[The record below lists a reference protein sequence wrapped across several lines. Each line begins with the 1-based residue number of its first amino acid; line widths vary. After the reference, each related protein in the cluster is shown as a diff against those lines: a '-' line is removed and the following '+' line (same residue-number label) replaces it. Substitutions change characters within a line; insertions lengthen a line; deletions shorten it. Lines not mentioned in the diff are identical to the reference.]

1 MSAYKVRCSA
11 EYVMY
16 IDVEAKSKTEAE
28 RIARRYCLSESVKN
42 DTFWVDEAPY
52 IHETYEPEEVM

>member
-16 IDVEAKSKTEAE
+16 IDVEAKSRCEAE
-28 RIARRYCLSESVKN
+28 RMARKYCMSECAKQ
-42 DTFWVDEAPY
+42 DTFWIDEAPY
-52 IHETYEPEEVM
+52 VHETYEPEEAM